1 MSNGPVSEG
10 SIVAYIGADDDDYQ
24 EKMRRAQATAEE
36 LGRSDPTVNVHADVA
51 TALAKIDEV
60 ASKTNELTRAE
71 TRLDAAARAAANAAS
86 SQYLAELRLAEI
98 QEKGTAS
105 AYQLAAANEA
115 VARAS
120 RNAEAAEQRQI
131 AAEIALRNVQAVPPG
146 ETPTADAKTDGKAP
160 ASSGGGVG
168 YYGGWAIGIAS
179 TLPMLADLV
188 GAAAAGTGAFLGLGA
203 AGVAAI
209 AGIKG
214 EMASGSDEGRIY
226 SAVVARLHEDLDALE
241 QTAASGIL
249 TGVEA
254 SMRAI
259 DSQMPQLNAEI
270 SGFASGLGTIA
281 GTTVD
286 GIVTGFH
293 ILNPL
298 FNEAEAGI
306 QGMAFQWDRW
316 IHNGGLQQWGDDVQ
330 RVFPLV
336 TDTLGTLGDA
346 VLKIVGDLQPLG
358 TAMLATA
365 DGAAHVLQWLA
376 SLGPMFP
383 PIALG
388 AVAAV
393 AAFHNFDTIAP
404 ILDKV
409 TQGVFD
415 FTGAQAAAEARTIAV
430 NAALAAG
437 ASAEDAYA
445 AGMKAVEAASGP
457 AGWVMLAASAAVG
470 VLAAGLTAGADAAG
484 AASTALQD
492 YSGAVQQDKGVV
504 GDATQAVLAKNLVTS
519 DAIGKAKELG
529 ISEAAVTAAIVQGGS
544 ARDDLIASLQKTSDA
559 TVHLTGA
566 RGQHANVMTVQGHSA
581 KALTDTI
588 NDQSHAIEKAVSEYQ
603 AQVGAIGILAGQAQ
617 TQITQQGLVQAAFG
631 LTADQI
637 ASATR
642 EQQQLAQQTAWAS
655 TQLNIEN
662 AAAQAFNQT
671 MQLMNNGALNVSMAQ
686 TALASA
692 TMNATKSF
700 QQNGATLDTNTQSG
714 IANRQSLEQALQAIE
729 NVSNAVV
736 TQTASQEQGNKAL
749 EDGKQA
755 LKNQLAALGDLTPEV
770 AAYIDQV
777 KSIPT
782 RVETD
787 VQLNIQHALTS
798 IRDVRSAMSDLNGSV
813 SGSGRMGTYSTGG
826 PVYRAGGGGIPAYL
840 AGGGTGLFQPQGTDT
855 VPAMLT
861 PGEMVIRR
869 KSADYDPQFIR
880 TYNDDPERALAE
892 VRAGAGAKVEQ
903 HFHVTGVQQT
913 DPNVLGAVLGT
924 RMRRGLAGMP
934 GFGGIF

>member
-1 MSNGPVSEG
+1 MSEG
-10 SIVAYIGADDDDYQ
+10 SIVAYVSANDDDYQ
-24 EKMRRAQATAEE
+24 EKMRRVQETAVEV
-36 LGRSDPTVNVHADVA
+36 GRTDPTVHVDA
-51 TALAKIDEV
+51 TVGDALAKIDAV
-60 ASKTNELTRAE
+60 AEKTDSLSRAQN
-71 TRLDAAARAAANAAS
+71 RLDAASRAAANAAS
-86 SQYLAELRLAEI
+86 SQYLAELRLEEI
-98 QEKGTAS
+98 QNKRGHTAF
-105 AYQLAAANEA
+105 QLAAAEEA

-131 AAEIALRNVQAVPPG
+131 AAEIALRGVQAVPPG
-146 ETPTADAKTDGKAP
+146 DTPSENAKTGGKSP
-160 ASSGGGVG
+160 AGSGGGVG
-168 YYGGWAIGIAS
+168 YYGGWVIGIAAV
-179 TLPMLADLV
+179 LPMLADLA
-188 GAAAAGTGAFLGLGA
+188 GAAAAGAGAFLGLGA
-203 AGVAAI
+203 AGVAAV
-209 AGIKG
+209 AGIKA

-226 SAVVARLHEDLDALE
+226 SAVVARLREDLDSLE
-241 QTAASGIL
+241 HTAASGVL

-254 SMRAI
+254 SMRSI

-281 GTTVD
+281 GITVD
-286 GIVTGFH
+286 GIVTGFR

-316 IHNGGLQQWGDDVQ
+316 VHNGGLQQWGDDVQ

-346 VLKIVGDLQPLG
+346 VLKIIGDLQPLG
-358 TAMLATA
+358 TAMLETVN
-365 DGAAHVLQWLA
+365 GAAHVLQWLA
-376 SLGPMFP
+376 SLGPLFP
-383 PIALG
+383 PLALG
-388 AVAAV
+388 VVAAV
-393 AAFHNFDTIAP
+393 VAFQKFDTIAP
-404 ILDKV
+404 ILDRL

-415 FTGAQAAAEARTIAV
+415 FTGAQAAAEARTLAV

-470 VLAAGLTAGADAAG
+470 LLAGGLTAGADAAG
-484 AASTALQD
+484 AATTAMQD
-492 YSGAVQQDKGVV
+492 YTGAVEQDKGVV
-504 GDATQAVLAKNLVTS
+504 GDQTQVVLAKNLVTS

-544 ARDDLIASLQKTSDA
+544 VRDDLIASLQKTTDQ
-559 TVHLTGA
+559 TIRLTGA
-566 RGQHANVMTVQGHSA
+566 KGQHANVLTTEGQTA

-588 NDQSHAIEKAVSEYQ
+588 NDQSRAIEKAVSEYQ

-617 TQITQQGLVQAAFG
+617 TQIAQQGLVGAAFG

-642 EQQQLAQQTAWAS
+642 EQQQLAQQSAWAA
-655 TQLNIEN
+655 TQLSIEN

-671 MQLMNNGALNVSMAQ
+671 MQLMNNGSLNVSMAQ

-692 TMNATKSF
+692 TMNATKAF
-700 QQNGATLDTNTQSG
+700 QTNGATLDSNTQSG

-729 NVSNAVV
+729 NVASATA
-736 TQTASQEQGNKAL
+736 TQTGSQEQANAAL
-749 EDGKQA
+749 DAGKTA
-755 LKNQLAALGDLTPEV
+755 LKNQLSALGDLTPEV
-770 AAYIDQV
+770 QAYIDQV
-777 KSIPT
+777 QSIPPHVGT
-782 RVETD
+782 
-787 VQLNIQHALTS
+787 
-798 IRDVRSAMSDLNGSV
+798 SV
-813 SGSGRMGTYSTGG
+813 SLDASGAFATLSALRSQMGNIALGMGSAGGSTAYSTGG
-826 PVYRAGGGGIPAYL
+826 TVYRAGGGPAYL
-840 AGGGTGLFQPQGTDT
+840 AAGGGLFEPRGTDT

-880 TYNDDPERALAE
+880 RYNDDPERALAE
-892 VRAGAGAKVEQ
+892 ARAGAGAKVEQ
-903 HFHVTGVQQT
+903 NFYVAGVQQS
-913 DPNVLGAVLGT
+913 DPNVLGTVLST
-924 RMRRGLAGMP
+924 RVRRGLAGMP
-934 GFGGIF
+934 GFGALI